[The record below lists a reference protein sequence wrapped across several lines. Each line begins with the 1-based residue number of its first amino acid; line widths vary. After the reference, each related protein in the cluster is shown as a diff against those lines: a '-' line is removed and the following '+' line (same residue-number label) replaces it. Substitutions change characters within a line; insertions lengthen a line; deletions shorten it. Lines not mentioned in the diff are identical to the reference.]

1 MPCGEYAVEYKDY
14 YNVLGVE
21 RTASDDQIKRAYRKM
36 ARKYH
41 PDVSTEADADDR
53 FKEANEAYEVLRD
66 PEKRAAYDRI
76 DPNRPHSGNAGG
88 AGFQAPPG
96 GDRGFDFHGGGFTGS
111 GDASS
116 FSDFFESIFG
126 RAAAGAGPQPG
137 GFGSPR
143 GQDHVARITLDL
155 EDAFTGG
162 TRQVSLRAP
171 EIDEHGRSVERT
183 RTLKVTIPKGV
194 RAGQQ
199 LRLAG
204 QAQTGG
210 PGALYLEIDFKPHP
224 YFKLDGADLILDLP
238 VAPWEAALG
247 ATVKT
252 PTPAGAVDLRIPPD
266 SKDGKRLRLRG
277 RGMPGAT
284 PGDLYAVLRI
294 ALPPADTDAARELY
308 QRMAREMP
316 FNPRA
321 RLGV

>member
-1 MPCGEYAVEYKDY
+1 MEYKDY
-14 YNVLGVE
+14 YKILGVD
-21 RTASDDQIKRAYRKM
+21 RSALDDEIKRAYRRL

-53 FKEANEAYEVLRD
+53 FKEANEAYEVLKD

-76 DPNRPHSGNAGG
+76 DPNQAQAQNSD
-88 AGFQAPPG
+88 AGFQPPPG
-96 GDRGFDFHGGGFTGS
+96 WDRGFDFQGGGYTEG
-111 GDASS
+111 GDPSS
-116 FSDFFESIFG
+116 FSDFFESLFG
-126 RAAAGAGPQPG
+126 RNYAGGGGRRPQ
-137 GFGSPR
+137 GFASPR
-143 GQDHVARITLDL
+143 GQDHIARVELDL

-162 TRQVSLRAP
+162 KRRVTLSAP
-171 EIDEHGRSVERT
+171 EVNEHGQAVERG
-183 RTLKVTIPKGV
+183 RSLNVTIPKSV

-204 QAQTGG
+204 QAKSGANGG
-210 PGALYLEIDFKPHP
+210 APGDLYLEIGFKPHP
-224 YFKLDGADLILDLP
+224 HYRLDGADLILDLP

-252 PTPAGAVDLRIPPD
+252 PTPNGAVDLRIPPN

-277 RGMPGAT
+277 RGMPGRK

-294 ALPPADTDAARELY
+294 SLPPADNETARAVYE
-308 QRMAREMP
+308 RMAQEMP

-321 RLGV
+321 HLGV